1 MALETLLN
9 KKEAAKYLRCSDQ
22 SFPAWISQGRLRP
35 TKVGSKNFFTER
47 ELERFVR
54 ESTEAADA
62 KRKPSMVPGSTRE
75 QEGKAA

>member
-1 MALETLLN
+1 MALETLLS
-9 KKEAAKYLRCSDQ
+9 KEEAAKYLRCSDQ
-22 SFPAWISQGRLRP
+22 SFPAWISRGRLRP

-54 ESTEAADA
+54 ESTQAAEA
-62 KRKPSMVPGSTRE
+62 KRKRPVVPESARE